1 MCVVGVGLKKVYKA
15 LIRGASSV
23 PLLMSMLEAFSVS
36 FLILIKLCY
45 THTHT
50 QERNMKKIQTYWKLY
65 VNLNYEDADKNTH
78 TYTDIC
84 IHIYTVLEISLLN
97 NE

>member
-15 LIRGASSV
+15 LIRGASSA

-36 FLILIKLCY
+36 FLILIKLRY

-50 QERNMKKIQTYWKLY
+50 HTRKKHEENSDLLKIVCKFKL
-65 VNLNYEDADKNTH
+65 LG
-78 TYTDIC
+78 C
-84 IHIYTVLEISLLN
+84 R
-97 NE
+97 